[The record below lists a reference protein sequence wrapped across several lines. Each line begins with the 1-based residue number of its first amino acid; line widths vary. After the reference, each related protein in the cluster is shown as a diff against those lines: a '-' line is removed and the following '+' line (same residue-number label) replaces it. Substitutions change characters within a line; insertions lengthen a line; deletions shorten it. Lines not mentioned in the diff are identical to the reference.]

1 MPPAAAP
8 QVAPSVPVGP
18 VRITFETDST
28 SLTPESRALLDKVV
42 TVLKAN
48 ATVRALLK
56 AYSSTGTSVSEM
68 RRLSL
73 KRGMTVRLYL
83 IDKGIPPTRID
94 LEALGKSP
102 DDGPGDRVDV
112 MAGKR

>member
-1 MPPAAAP
+1 MPI
-8 QVAPSVPVGP
+8 GP

-28 SLTPESRALLDKVV
+28 SLTAEARAMLDTVV
-42 TVLKAN
+42 SVLKAN

-56 AYSSTGTSVSEM
+56 AYSSTGTSISET

-83 IDKGIPPTRID
+83 IDKGIPPARID
-94 LEALGKSP
+94 LQALGKSP
-102 DDGPGDRVDV
+102 DSGPADRVDV
-112 MAGKR
+112 MSGKP